1 MYFFQQYLNFQV
13 GYPQFLLFDPEKNHP
28 FYKKNH
34 SFHQKIIFLKIKTAF
49 ASKNRL
55 IQKIMPEIAP
65 LTAEN
70 YSCFTCLLCLW
81 IFLCFLALLNKTR
94 SATSP
99 LRREWLWRGNKSSKR
114 TLFQLY
120 QKIISIVCK
129 YCLKYLSGI
138 PIYTPKRS
146 MSSMSFIFFIFIEC
160 QLHKHICLIICF
172 LV

>member
-1 MYFFQQYLNFQV
+1 M
-13 GYPQFLLFDPEKNHP
+13 FLHVFYVFEF
-28 FYKKNH
+28 FYKKGDFFLDQIKEIVDNRPGNLDIAEKNTH
-34 SFHQKIIFLKIKTAF
+34 WKAINRKKITHV
-49 ASKNRL
+49 
-55 IQKIMPEIAP
+55 
-65 LTAEN
+65 
-70 YSCFTCLLCLW
+70 FTCLLCLW

-94 SATSP
+94 SATST

-120 QKIISIVCK
+120 QKIIPIVCK